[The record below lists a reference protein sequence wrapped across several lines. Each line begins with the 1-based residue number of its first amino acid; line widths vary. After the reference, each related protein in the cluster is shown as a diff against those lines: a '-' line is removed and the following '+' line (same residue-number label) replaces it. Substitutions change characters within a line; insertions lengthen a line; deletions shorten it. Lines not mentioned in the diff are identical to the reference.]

1 VTTRGRFLPHLKER
15 VMQTYLRYLRAELRA
30 WAEGNTAKAMTLARW
45 KARAYRMYAVET
57 PYY

>member
-1 VTTRGRFLPHLKER
+1 
-15 VMQTYLRYLRAELRA
+15 MQTYLRYMRAESRA
-30 WAEGNTAKAMTLARW
+30 WAEGNTAKAMLLARW